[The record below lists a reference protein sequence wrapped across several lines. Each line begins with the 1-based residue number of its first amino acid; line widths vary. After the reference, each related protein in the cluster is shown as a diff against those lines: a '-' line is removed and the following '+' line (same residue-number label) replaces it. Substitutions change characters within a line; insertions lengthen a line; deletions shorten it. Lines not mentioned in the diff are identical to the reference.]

1 VTAGVLEPTRTY
13 ARREFQWIPTV
24 AGEGVLVVRQ
34 RRTRDGREDAA
45 VYAVEETTRG
55 VGSPE
60 RVFLVVNMTDPDA
73 PEPYEVAVRAGDAV
87 RCSCKAAK
95 CRNPVCKHRDVA
107 EHLIR
112 SGGL

>member
-1 VTAGVLEPTRTY
+1 MTAGVLEPTRTY
-13 ARREFQWIPTV
+13 ARREFRWIPTV

-60 RVFLVVNMTDPDA
+60 RVFLVLCVTDEDGA
-73 PEPYEVAVRAGDAV
+73 EPYEVVV
-87 RCSCKAAK
+87 RCGTPLHCTCKAAK
-95 CRNPVCKHRDVA
+95 CRLAVCKHRDAVS
-107 EHLIR
+107 LLVK
-112 SGGL
+112 SGVL